1 MTAGKDKKFFH
12 LFSTTSVPVDL
23 NSEEQMVDVIKSCIG
38 TKFMGQYADLAC
50 SIAMR
55 AVKTI
60 TTEEDGHKEIDVK
73 KWARIE
79 KVSSCYFFYITF
91 RSPTHKFVVIAHY
104 QNVL

>member
-1 MTAGKDKKFFH
+1 MCCIFC
-12 LFSTTSVPVDL
+12 SVPVDI

-50 SIAMR
+50 SIALR

-60 TTEEDGHKEIDVK
+60 TTEQDGHKEIDVK

-79 KVSSCYFFYITF
+79 KVGLIMLYFVWGIWLF
-91 RSPTHKFVVIAHY
+91 
-104 QNVL
+104 